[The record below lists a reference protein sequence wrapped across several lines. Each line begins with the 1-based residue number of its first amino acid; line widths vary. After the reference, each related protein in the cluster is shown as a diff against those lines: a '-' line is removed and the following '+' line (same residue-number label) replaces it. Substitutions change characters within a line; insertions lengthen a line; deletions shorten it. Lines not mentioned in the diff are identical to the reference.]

1 MASCIFDI
9 ETAPLEDAE
18 IPAAFVE
25 KLREADPE
33 DDETWREKLG
43 LYSLSASVV
52 TIAMLNPESQ
62 RGHVL
67 YDNRHGE
74 LKPFATPDGFEVV
87 LFGGSETE
95 ILERFWSSIA
105 QFQRVITYN
114 GRNFD
119 VPFLMQRSLVREVA
133 VTANLMPYRYRF
145 DLNHMDLADVLSW
158 FRATRPFGLA
168 SWTQAIGATS
178 PKEGSV
184 AGAEVGAAFAEG
196 RTQEIA
202 EYCWRD
208 VIATAQLADRV
219 QHYWGPALRN

>member
-9 ETAPLEDAE
+9 ETAPLDDAD
-18 IPAAFVE
+18 IPPAFVD
-25 KLREADPE
+25 KLREADTE
-33 DDETWREKLG
+33 DDEAWREKLG
-43 LYSLSASVV
+43 LHALSASVV

-62 RGHVL
+62 RGQVL
-67 YDNRHGE
+67 YDNRHGDLE
-74 LKPFATPDGFEVV
+74 SLATGDGYEVT
-87 LFGGSETE
+87 LHGGSETE
-95 ILERFWSSIA
+95 ILERFWDSIS
-105 QFQRVITYN
+105 QFQRVVTYN

-133 VTANLMPYRYRF
+133 VSVNLMPYRYRF

-178 PKEGSV
+178 PKDGSV
-184 AGAEVGAAFAEG
+184 AGAEVGEAFAEG
-196 RTQEIA
+196 RMQEIA
-202 EYCWRD
+202 DYCWRD
-208 VIATAQLADRV
+208 VIATAHLAERV